1 MSSVIKVNSCV
12 YSRIG
17 YGRTNN
23 TNTFYMNGKFS
34 SEHHIDNVQAS
45 MENRG
50 SEYLFAVSDNM
61 IIEDPGEDTNV
72 SILKEIGRFHE
83 KITVNGGDITDKATD
98 LESRV
103 NDTERLLSSILEMN
117 RVPVTDSRWNLGFS
131 GLLLSDSQ
139 FVALTGGNGRIYM
152 MRDGMFRPLASET
165 TKAKRMIDA
174 KIYEE
179 EEEPDEIETPSDEN
193 NGSVI
198 VSDIYDLQEG
208 DSFILLSDGLLEA
221 LGEEK
226 IEDMLALRS
235 DSGYIAFRLVDEAMK
250 RKSNGDLT
258 ALVVQV
264 EKIIEGQ
271 GPSRKAP
278 PRQQTQQSMKAKVE
292 KLNKA
297 PAVTYKYNKRSA
309 NKYQSVV
316 FSVLVILTVI
326 VLFGFLYLI
335 INSLMNT
342 GKSNITTPTP
352 TPTISASAT
361 PTGTPDGETPTGEP
375 TDNPGE
381 ATPTPTPDAGEI
393 INHVV
398 KSGENINSIVRKY
411 YGNTDLV
418 SKVCAYNNI
427 SDPNKIKID
436 QVIKIPPKEVLMA
449 Q

>member
-61 IIEDPGEDTNV
+61 IVEDPGEDTNV

-83 KITVNGGDITDKATD
+83 KITVNGGDINDKATE

-179 EEEPDEIETPSDEN
+179 EEPNEIETPSVEN

-278 PRQQTQQSMKAKVE
+278 PRQQPQQSMKAKVD

-316 FSVLVILTVI
+316 FSVLVISTVI

-352 TPTISASAT
+352 TPTISATAT
-361 PTGTPDGETPTGEP
+361 PTGTPGEETPTGEP

-398 KSGENINSIVRKY
+398 KSGESINSIVRKY

-436 QVIKIPPKEVLMA
+436 QVIKIPPKEVLMG